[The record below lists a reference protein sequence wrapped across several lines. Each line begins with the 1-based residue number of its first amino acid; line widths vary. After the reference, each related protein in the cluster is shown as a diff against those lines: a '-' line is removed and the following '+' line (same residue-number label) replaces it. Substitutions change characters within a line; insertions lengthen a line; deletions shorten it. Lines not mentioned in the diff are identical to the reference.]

1 MSMRILFESYFWN
14 VAVASIEVIIPVFVL
29 FMIFRLVHDM
39 LWK

>member
-14 VAVASIEVIIPVFVL
+14 VAVASVGVVLPVFAL
-29 FMIFRLVHDM
+29 FMIFRLVHDL